1 MLFGQISIAINSQI
15 LTNTLVIW
23 SHCREGKLLETNVLS
38 SVERSVE
45 SVLEA
50 VASIN
55 FIIVSN
61 FKVNNLC

>member
-1 MLFGQISIAINSQI
+1 MVLGKCSVLQTGKYCA
-15 LTNTLVIW
+15 TKLVIW